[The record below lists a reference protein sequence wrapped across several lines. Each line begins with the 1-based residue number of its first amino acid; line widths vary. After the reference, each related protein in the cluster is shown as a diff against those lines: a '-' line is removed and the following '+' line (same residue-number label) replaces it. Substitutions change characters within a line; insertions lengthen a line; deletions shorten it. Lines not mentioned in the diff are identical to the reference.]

1 LGALSGGERQRVLL
15 ARLLAV
21 EADVLLM
28 DEPLA
33 NLDPPHQADWIA
45 RVRSLVAQGKT
56 VVSVLHEITLALMAD
71 EVVVMQQGCIVHAG
85 STHEKA
91 AHRALEAVFEHRI
104 SIHALGQRWVALP
117 N

>member
-1 LGALSGGERQRVLL
+1 
-15 ARLLAV
+15 
-21 EADVLLM
+21 
-28 DEPLA
+28 
-33 NLDPPHQADWIA
+33 
-45 RVRSLVAQGKT
+45 
-56 VVSVLHEITLALMAD
+56 MAD